1 MPMIEDLLVK
11 LQESPP
17 QSEEELTGLL
27 NETGYDLVPVQP
39 SMDEPMG
46 EEMPLDEE
54 MPGDEGPTEGS
65 EAVDMMEEMMPPGDK
80 KGPVAGI
87 RLETLQVADKVM
99 RDDRKKKGG
108 KDDTPKDEE
117 S

>member
-1 MPMIEDLLVK
+1 MPMIEDLLTT

-17 QSEEELTGLL
+17 QSEEELMGLL
-27 NETGYDLVPVQP
+27 KQTGYDLIPVEP
-39 SMDEPMG
+39 SMDEPMDEG
-46 EEMPLDEE
+46 MPVEEEF
-54 MPGDEGPTEGS
+54 PGDEGPTEGGD
-65 EAVDMMEEMMPPGDK
+65 AVDMMEEMMPPGAG
-80 KGPVAGI
+80 KGPVAGL

-108 KDDTPKDEE
+108 KKETPKDEE